1 MRSDVADENP
11 SIYWVLL
18 LFWISLDFLEL
29 VDGGGCSL
37 GRTTLR
43 DYFLV
48 TGEKYRE
55 FSRFWCNCFDGEW
68 SYPAVFWIFTA
79 L

>member
-1 MRSDVADENP
+1 MRSDAADENP

-29 VDGGGCSL
+29 VGGGCSL
-37 GRTTLR
+37 GRTTLC

-48 TGEKYRE
+48 TWRKIQGI
-55 FSRFWCNCFDGEW
+55 FSLL
-68 SYPAVFWIFTA
+68 V
-79 L
+79 